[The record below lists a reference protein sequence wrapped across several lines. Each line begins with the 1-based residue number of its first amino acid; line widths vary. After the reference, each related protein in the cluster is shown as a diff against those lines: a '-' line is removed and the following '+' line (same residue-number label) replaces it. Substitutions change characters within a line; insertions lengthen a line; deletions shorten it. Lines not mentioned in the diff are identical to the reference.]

1 MMPQGF
7 FPLESVHPHTLG
19 IWAEVFM
26 CEYNGYSSNKI
37 YKRCD
42 QIVFLEVAV
51 FMGYSYGAVAWLQ
64 SRNHFCE
71 SVHDRCVYTSSMGD
85 KPEPMNTSWQHILW
99 GQKLV
104 QATWQIQQRANWH
117 LNHDLSRWLG
127 KPTLRYFISFVAQ
140 WQKQCYFAFVHL
152 KEEVAWGCEI

>member
-1 MMPQGF
+1 MGIVFNYIFPLYPIDTCQISAGYVAGIMMPQGF

-85 KPEPMNTSWQHILW
+85 KPEPMNTSWQHIL
-99 GQKLV
+99 
-104 QATWQIQQRANWH
+104 
-117 LNHDLSRWLG
+117 
-127 KPTLRYFISFVAQ
+127 
-140 WQKQCYFAFVHL
+140 
-152 KEEVAWGCEI
+152 